1 MNEKMAELGFYKN
14 SSGEDVLI
22 KSMSTEHIANSIN
35 KIKRTG
41 NKTEFLRALEEEY
54 ALRNGS
60 TVFDKI
66 VAQQNEYIEK
76 LRQDYNDLIS
86 NMANIINA
94 TKKNV

>member
-14 SSGEDVLI
+14 SSGEYVLI
-22 KSMSTEHIANSIN
+22 KSMSTEHIANTIS

-41 NKTEFLRALEEEY
+41 EKTEFLQALEEEY
-54 ALRNGS
+54 VLRKGS
-60 TVFDKI
+60 SDFDKI
-66 VAQQNEYIEK
+66 IARQNEYIEK